1 VSISADSRV
10 LALSRCVVAM
20 MLSLSLTA
28 PGFASPGSDSSGFA
42 STGRL
47 GVDLDGKPVSDL
59 GGPGVRVVVLIFA
72 ASDCPISNRYVPE
85 IARLNKEFSSQ
96 GVRFWWVF
104 PNGEETAPVVSQHIH
119 DFAIHESALLDH
131 EQTLVKRANAI
142 ITPEAA
148 VFTAD
153 LRELYHGRIDDRY
166 LDIGQERPQP
176 RHHDLE
182 AAIAAALAGKPVPQ
196 PGGPPVGCSIVF
208 LQK

>member
-1 VSISADSRV
+1 MPISADSRV
-10 LALSRCVVAM
+10 RTLFRRLAAM
-20 MLSLSLTA
+20 MLLLSVA
-28 PGFASPGSDSSGFA
+28 AAWSA
-42 STGRL
+42 STARFGI
-47 GVDLDGKPVSDL
+47 DLDGKPVNDL
-59 GGPGVRVVVLIFA
+59 AGPGVRVVVLLFA

-104 PNGEETAPVVSQHIH
+104 PNPEDTASVVSQHLR
-119 DFAIHESALLDH
+119 DFAIHEDALLDPD
-131 EQTLVKRANAI
+131 QALVKRANATT
-142 ITPEAA
+142 TPEAA

-153 LRELYHGRIDDRY
+153 LREIYHGRIDDRY

-176 RHHDLE
+176 QLHDLE
-182 AAIAAALAGKPVPQ
+182 TAIAAALAGKPVPQ

>member
-1 VSISADSRV
+1 MPISADSRGRTLFRR
-10 LALSRCVVAM
+10 LAAM
-20 MLSLSLTA
+20 MLLLSVAAACSASTA
-28 PGFASPGSDSSGFA
+28 PFGI
-42 STGRL
+42 
-47 GVDLDGKPVSDL
+47 DLDGKAVNDL
-59 GGPGVRVVVLIFA
+59 AGPRVRVVVLLFA

-104 PNGEETAPVVSQHIH
+104 PNPEDTASIVSQHLR
-119 DFAIHESALLDH
+119 DFAIHEDALLDRD
-131 EQTLVKRANAI
+131 QALVKRANATT
-142 ITPEAA
+142 TPEAA
-148 VFTAD
+148 VFSAD

-176 RHHDLE
+176 QDHDLE
-182 AAIAAALAGKPVPQ
+182 TAIAAALGGKPVPQ

>member
-1 VSISADSRV
+1 M
-10 LALSRCVVAM
+10 LLLSVA
-20 MLSLSLTA
+20 
-28 PGFASPGSDSSGFA
+28 ASCSA
-42 STGRL
+42 STARFGI
-47 GVDLDGKPVSDL
+47 DLDGKPVNDL
-59 GGPGVRVVVLIFA
+59 AGPGIRVVVLLFA

-104 PNGEETAPVVSQHIH
+104 PNPEDTTPIVSQHLR
-119 DFAIHESALLDH
+119 DFAIHEDALLDRD
-131 EQTLVKRANAI
+131 QALVKRANATT
-142 ITPEAA
+142 TPEAA

-176 RHHDLE
+176 QDHDLE
-182 AAIAAALAGKPVPQ
+182 TAIAAALAGKPIPP